1 MSLSL
6 VAVLDRLGAIL
17 AYPREGYRTSVDEC
31 RQLLAGGDPE
41 AAAAIDSFCE
51 AIANLDET
59 ELEELY
65 TRSFDLN
72 PVCTLEVGWHIYG
85 EQYRRGRFLVQA
97 RELLSHVGI
106 DEQGELPDHLMSL
119 LPAVARLEPDHAATF
134 AGTYLVPAVN
144 KMLAGLA
151 DKANPYE
158 QVLSAT
164 QQILQSFAAET
175 TQIVGPFEDDDLV
188 QIGTP
193 DGSPT
198 QKGAIS

>member
-1 MSLSL
+1 MSLPL
-6 VAVLDRLGAIL
+6 VAVLDRLGSIL
-17 AYPREGYRTSVDEC
+17 AYPRDGYRTSVDEC
-31 RQLLAGGDPE
+31 RKLLASGDSE
-41 AAAAIDSFCE
+41 AAVAIDSFSE
-51 AIANLDET
+51 AIADLDAT

-175 TQIVGPFEDDDLV
+175 TQVVGPFEDDDLV
-188 QIGTP
+188 QIGTS
-193 DGSPT
+193 DRSPT
-198 QKGAIS
+198 QKGAFS